1 MTHQSTTT
9 TLKSAI
15 GKTSVV
21 MRWRMA
27 AAAVGVCF
35 ALAAG
40 FFVTDTRSHSEVA
53 PQAPASQ
60 VTHAQR

>member
-1 MTHQSTTT
+1 MTQQSTTT
-9 TLKSAI
+9 RKSAT

-35 ALAAG
+35 ALVTG
-40 FFVTDTRSHSEVA
+40 FFVNDRSHAEVA
-53 PQAPASQ
+53 PQSPASPSA
-60 VTHAQR
+60 HALR